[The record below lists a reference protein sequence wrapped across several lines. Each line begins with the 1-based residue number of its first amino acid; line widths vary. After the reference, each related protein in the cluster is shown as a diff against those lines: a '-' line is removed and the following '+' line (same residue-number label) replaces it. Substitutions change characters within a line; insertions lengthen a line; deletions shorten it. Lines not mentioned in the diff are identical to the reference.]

1 LASAV
6 FAVSMVSA
14 QGLPA
19 SPDGKAQAQVGG
31 QYVKNARGGQTYQN
45 GKWLEIAYG
54 RPLLRGRTNIFGSG
68 ATYGQTVLAGAP
80 VWRAGANVTTRL
92 RTEAPLVVG
101 GKTVPAG
108 EYSVFIELKEGA
120 WTFILSSWPA
130 QQKYDANNKEALWGG
145 YNYTA
150 DRDVARA
157 PMRLMKS
164 SVSVEQLTWG
174 FINVTDKG
182 GELALWW
189 DTAFAVVPFGPFHP
203 TLDAHGEGAH

>member
-1 LASAV
+1 MSGKRIVSGLASAV
-6 FAVSMVSA
+6 LAVSMVSA

-45 GKWLEIAYG
+45 GKWVEITYS

-68 ATYGQTVLAGAP
+68 ATYGQTVLAGGP
-80 VWRAGANVTTRL
+80 IWRAGANVTTRF
-92 RTEAPLVVG
+92 RTEAALVIG
-101 GKTVPAG
+101 GKTVAAG
-108 EYSVFIELKEGA
+108 EYSVLIDLKEGA
-120 WTFILSSWPA
+120 WTLVLSSQEV
-130 QQKYDANNKEALWGG
+130 QQKYDANNKTALWGG
-145 YNYTA
+145 YNYTP
-150 DRDVARA
+150 DKDVVRA
-157 PMRLMKS
+157 PMKLMRS

-189 DTAFAVVPFGPFHP
+189 DREFAVVAF
-203 TLDAHGEGAH
+203 TLG

>member
-1 LASAV
+1 MSGKRIVCGLASAV
-6 FAVSMVSA
+6 LAVSMVSA

-45 GKWLEIAYG
+45 GKWVEITYS

-68 ATYGQTVLAGAP
+68 ATYGQTVLAGGP
-80 VWRAGANVTTRL
+80 IWRAGANVTTRF
-92 RTEAPLVVG
+92 RTEAALVIG
-101 GKTVPAG
+101 GKTVAAG
-108 EYSVFIELKEGA
+108 EYSVLIDLKEGA
-120 WTFILSSWPA
+120 WTLVLSSQEV
-130 QQKYDANNKEALWGG
+130 QQKYDANNKTALWGG
-145 YNYTA
+145 YNYTP
-150 DRDVARA
+150 DKDVVRA
-157 PMRLMKS
+157 PMKLMRS

-189 DTAFAVVPFGPFHP
+189 DREFAVVAF
-203 TLDAHGEGAH
+203 TLG